1 LSSTRLSPYLTRVQC
16 SERSLLAPTVTVEYS
31 FWGSGP
37 NPDRTPGGCWGRRQA
52 SRSAAGGSPINS
64 PDVERDAKSGSRP
77 WLSIV
82 VPAFNEE
89 ARLLTSLQK
98 IHDYLDRQD
107 YSSEIIVVDDGS
119 DDRTAAVAEALRTE
133 IPTLRTICNP
143 HRGKAYTV
151 KTGVMASRGALIF
164 LCDADLSMPI
174 DEVGKFIPLFAQG
187 YAVVI
192 GSREA
197 PGAQR
202 FNEPEYR
209 HVMGRVFNFLVR
221 TVLFGEFQDT
231 QCGFKCL
238 SRDAA
243 LDLFPRLQVRT
254 SEVEVKGPMVT
265 GFDVE
270 LLYLARKLGYRVGEV
285 GINWYY
291 ARGSK
296 VNPVQD
302 TLRLLSDLIK
312 VRINDRRGFYDP
324 PRSPSPEVTRG

>member
-1 LSSTRLSPYLTRVQC
+1 
-16 SERSLLAPTVTVEYS
+16 
-31 FWGSGP
+31 
-37 NPDRTPGGCWGRRQA
+37 
-52 SRSAAGGSPINS
+52 
-64 PDVERDAKSGSRP
+64 
-77 WLSIV
+77 
-82 VPAFNEE
+82 
-89 ARLLTSLQK
+89 
-98 IHDYLDRQD
+98 
-107 YSSEIIVVDDGS
+107 
-119 DDRTAAVAEALRTE
+119 
-133 IPTLRTICNP
+133 
-143 HRGKAYTV
+143 
-151 KTGVMASRGALIF
+151 

-174 DEVGKFIPLFAQG
+174 DELAKFVPLFDQG
-187 YAVVI
+187 YTVVI

-197 PGAQR
+197 PGAHR
-202 FNEPEYR
+202 FDEPEYR

-221 TVLFGEFQDT
+221 ALLFGEFQDT

-243 LDLFPRLQVRT
+243 FDLFPRLQVRT
-254 SEVEVKGPMVT
+254 SETDVKGPMVT

-285 GINWYY
+285 GIHWYY

-302 TLRLLSDLIK
+302 ALRLLADLIK

>member
-1 LSSTRLSPYLTRVQC
+1 LQ
-16 SERSLLAPTVTVEYS
+16 
-31 FWGSGP
+31 
-37 NPDRTPGGCWGRRQA
+37 RQA
-52 SRSAAGGSPINS
+52 SRSAAGGSSIKL
-64 PDVERDAKSGSRP
+64 PDVARDELSASRP

-89 ARLLTSLQK
+89 ARLPTSLQK
-98 IHDYLDRQD
+98 INAYLTQQD
-107 YSSEIIVVDDGS
+107 YAAEVIVVDDGS
-119 DDRTAAVAEALRTE
+119 EDRTGAVAESLLPGM
-133 IPTLRTICNP
+133 PTLRIIRNP
-143 HRGKAYTV
+143 HRGKAYAV
-151 KTGVMASRGALIF
+151 KTGVMASRGSLIF

-174 DEVGKFIPLFAQG
+174 EEIAKFIPFFAQG

-197 PGAQR
+197 PGARR
-202 FNEPEYR
+202 FSEPEYR

-254 SEVEVKGPMVT
+254 TEVEVKGPMVT

-270 LLYLARKLGYRVGEV
+270 MLYLARKLGYRIAEV
-285 GINWYY
+285 GIHWYY

-302 TLRLLSDLIK
+302 TLRLVADLIK
-312 VRINDRRGFYDP
+312 VRINDRRGYYDL
-324 PRSPSPEVTRG
+324 PRARSPEVTRG

>member
-1 LSSTRLSPYLTRVQC
+1 VRDESS
-16 SERSLLAPTVTVEYS
+16 A
-31 FWGSGP
+31 
-37 NPDRTPGGCWGRRQA
+37 
-52 SRSAAGGSPINS
+52 
-64 PDVERDAKSGSRP
+64 SRP

-89 ARLLTSLQK
+89 ARLPTSLQK
-98 IHDYLDRQD
+98 INAYLVSQD
-107 YSSEIIVVDDGS
+107 YSAEVIVVDDGS
-119 DDRTAAVAEALRTE
+119 EDRTGAVAESLLPAMPSLR
-133 IPTLRTICNP
+133 IIHNP
-143 HRGKAYTV
+143 HRGKAYAV
-151 KTGVMASRGALIF
+151 KTGVMASRGSLIF

-174 DEVGKFIPLFAQG
+174 DEIAKFLPFVAQG

-197 PGAQR
+197 PGARR
-202 FNEPEYR
+202 FDEPEYR

-254 SEVEVKGPMVT
+254 TDVEVKGPMVT

-270 LLYLARKLGYRVGEV
+270 MLYLARKLGYRITEV
-285 GINWYY
+285 GIHWYY

-302 TLRLLSDLIK
+302 TLRLVSDLIK

-324 PRSPSPEVTRG
+324 PRARSPEATRG